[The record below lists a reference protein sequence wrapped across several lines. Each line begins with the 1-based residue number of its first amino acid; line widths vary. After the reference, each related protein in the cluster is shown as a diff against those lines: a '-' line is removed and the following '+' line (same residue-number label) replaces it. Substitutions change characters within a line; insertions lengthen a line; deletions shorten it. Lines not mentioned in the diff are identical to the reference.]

1 MKKLTRRHFL
11 KASTFAL
18 AGAALAA
25 CVPAEPSM
33 EMPDGGSGDMAQTEI
48 TYLIRS
54 DIGIKIQEW
63 TDEAIA
69 DFATVDPSIAVE
81 TIGVPWGDYNA
92 KLLALYAAGDPP
104 EISANYAAGF
114 PTFYAND
121 AIVALDELVSENNV
135 DLSVIEQAALD
146 AVTRQGQLWALPLA
160 HLPTVVYY
168 NLDLLEEM
176 GAQVP
181 PIDWTDTTWTTDAML
196 ASAVAA
202 AKDMDDPTK
211 AQYGMMF
218 GTGQLGVFEWLWG
231 ADPFNGVGGPEH
243 TQAYKDG
250 IVTETFYDS
259 ETMNTFISWVYDS
272 IYGDVRVSPRPSD
285 TDAIQQ
291 LVGWPMMSGRIGMAI
306 NGAWS
311 VTNFAAVEPSWRWGI
326 GAFPYGPAEV
336 NTSPLFNDS
345 WMLGKGA
352 SEQEAGFTFLKYL
365 AVDRGAELYARI
377 TGFFPANRNNYPIYF
392 DSLMDI
398 PNFALSREDGE
409 TVLLD
414 AFKHGYV
421 TPGKT
426 LDSYPEWNRTFN
438 QTIAPIWNAEV
449 SVAEGLQNVQS
460 QFASVI
466 ESKA

>member
-1 MKKLTRRHFL
+1 MKLTRRHFL
-11 KASTFAL
+11 KSGSVAL
-18 AGAALAA
+18 TGLVLAA
-25 CVPAEPSM
+25 CVPDSPSATPAADMSGAEESRK
-33 EMPDGGSGDMAQTEI
+33 I

-54 DIGIKIQEW
+54 DIGPKIQEW

-69 DFATVDPSIAVE
+69 DFATVDPTIEVE

-92 KLLALYAAGDPP
+92 KLLAQYAAGTPP

-146 AVTRQGQLWALPLA
+146 SVTRNGKLWALPLA
-160 HLPTVVYY
+160 HLPTLVYY
-168 NLDLLEEM
+168 NLDVLEEA

-181 PIDWTDTTWTTDAML
+181 PIDWTDTSWTTDAML
-196 ASAVAA
+196 ESATTTAR
-202 AKDMDDPTK
+202 DMDDPTK
-211 AQYGMMF
+211 AQYGMIF
-218 GTGQLGVFEWLWG
+218 GTGQLGVFKWLWG
-231 ADPFNGVGGPEH
+231 GDPFNGVGGPEH
-243 TQAYKDG
+243 TEAYKTG
-250 IVTETFYDS
+250 IVTEAFYDS

-272 IYGDVRVSPRPSD
+272 IYGSAPVSPRPSD

-306 NGAWS
+306 SGAWS
-311 VTNFAAVEPSWRWGI
+311 VTNFASVQPSWRWGI
-326 GAFPYGPAEV
+326 GAFPYGPAGV

-352 SEQEAGFTFLKYL
+352 AEQEAGFRFLRYL
-365 AVDRGAELYARI
+365 ALEKGAELYAQI
-377 TGFFPANRNNYPIYF
+377 TGFFPAHKENYPIYF
-392 DSLMDI
+392 DSLMNI
-398 PNFALSREDGE
+398 PNFALSREEAE
-409 TVLLD
+409 TAMLD
-414 AFKHGYV
+414 AFNYGYV

-438 QTIAPIWNAEV
+438 QTMGPIWNAEV
-449 SVAEGLQNVQS
+449 SVAEGLQHVQG
-460 QFASVI
+460 QMESVI
-466 ESKA
+466 ESKS